1 MAQQNVEPG
10 LVAPAADGEDTAR
23 GFDVTGRMASR
34 RGSRGQ
40 AGGRCACRTLS
51 SMPSYKALIDS
62 IVFKLM
68 TNCGM
73 AGRVAAEQASI
84 SR

>member
-10 LVAPAADGEDTAR
+10 LVAPVADDGDTPR
-23 GFDVTGRMASR
+23 GFDATGRMGNC

-40 AGGRCACRTLS
+40 AGGRWACPTLS

-73 AGRVAAEQASI
+73 AGRVAAEQASP
-84 SR
+84 